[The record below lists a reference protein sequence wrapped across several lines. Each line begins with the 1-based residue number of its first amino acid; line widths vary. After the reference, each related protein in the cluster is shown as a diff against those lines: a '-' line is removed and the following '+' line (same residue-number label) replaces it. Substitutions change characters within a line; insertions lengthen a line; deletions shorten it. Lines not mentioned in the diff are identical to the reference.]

1 MGKVIFST
9 KERIG
14 IIHED
19 GSLSFL
25 ESEYAKQYN
34 RNKQSIR
41 EKQEWKTQ
49 GTGAKFMGVDP
60 NLDHL
65 DERKTHIEL
74 TGLCAAAQKQQLTY
88 AIQVDEF
95 FGVYTK
101 EMEEEAL
108 GEDHILH
115 TAQLQI
121 YDTDYDE
128 ASGQIVLSMGQ
139 RQLGRHLALL
149 DPKTS
154 IYKQM
159 TEGDAI
165 DAHPRW
171 SKAYPKTI
179 VYDSCGIGFDQE
191 GRPCGVSECQIYR
204 LDLGTMTIKELVHIS
219 GFDCIKPHEDGEG
232 NLYFIK
238 RPKEEDQREAG
249 VLSALETALM
259 MPVHLAR
266 YFGRLA
272 GLTKRGVEAKESPKT
287 QKKYAN
293 ECLIEGHLIH
303 AEENEKDHISQKEP
317 YPGIMPRSWQLV
329 KQGKDGMIQVI
340 KRGVL
345 DFDLDEAG
353 NMIYS
358 NGKYV
363 IRRLPDGKEE
373 KLVEVPL
380 ATHLCAMK

>member
-14 IIHED
+14 IIRED

-60 NLDHL
+60 HLDHL
-65 DERKTHIEL
+65 DEKKTHIQF
-74 TGLCAAAQKQQLTY
+74 TGLCAAAEKQQLTY

-101 EMEEEAL
+101 GMDEEAL

-115 TAQLQI
+115 TGQIQI
-121 YDTDYDE
+121 YDTDYHAE
-128 ASGQIVLSMGQ
+128 SGQIVLSMGQ
-139 RQLGRHLALL
+139 RQLGKHLALL

-165 DAHPRW
+165 DAHPMW
-171 SKAYPKTI
+171 SKAAPQTV

-204 LDLGTMTIKELVHIS
+204 LNLETMAIEELVHMS
-219 GFDCIKPHEDGEG
+219 GFDCTKPHEDHEG

-238 RPKEEDQREAG
+238 KPKEENNREAG
-249 VLSALETALM
+249 VGSALEAALM
-259 MPVHLAR
+259 MPVHLVR
-266 YFGRLA
+266 SFGRIA
-272 GLTKRGVEAKESPKT
+272 GLTKKRTESNGGQQV
-287 QKKYAN
+287 QKKHNN
-293 ECLIEGHLIH
+293 ECLVEGHLINV
-303 AEENEKDHISQKEP
+303 EENEKHSVSQGEQ
-317 YPGIMPRSWQLV
+317 YPGIMPRNWQLV
-329 KQGKDGMIQVI
+329 KKGKDGIIYVI

-353 NMIYS
+353 NIIYS

-363 IRRLPDGKEE
+363 MRLLPDGKEE
-373 KLVEVPL
+373 KLAEVPL
-380 ATHLCAMK
+380 ATNLCCIE